1 MGLTERLQLIN
12 SLSPPLDH
20 LLCTQLVDE
29 FISCERR
36 YIQRDWEPS
45 QLDGGQF
52 AEIAARIIYHLDSS
66 NINRAKDFNSC
77 AQYIE
82 NDQNSHSIAPRADAL
97 HIVRVLRTIYK
108 FRSQRGA
115 VHISP
120 TYTPNHMDS
129 RLIIEG
135 VRWSM
140 NEILR
145 VFWNG
150 DREAVAKVI
159 REIIQFDVPVI
170 GVFDQRVLV
179 QRVDLS
185 PDEEILMLLHYA
197 GEEGFSRT
205 ALGKWAMLDASRVTR
220 SLQKLAAPNC
230 RQIVQISNG
239 NYRLTDLG
247 SRRIRT
253 ELSDKL
259 TN

>member
-1 MGLTERLQLIN
+1 MGLTERIQLIN
-12 SLSPPLDH
+12 SISPPLDH

-29 FISCERR
+29 FISSEKR

-52 AEIAARIIYHLDSS
+52 AEVAARILYHLDSS
-66 NINRAKDFNSC
+66 NINRSKDFNSC

-82 NDQNSHSIAPRADAL
+82 NDQNSHLITPRTDAL
-97 HIVRVLRTIYK
+97 HIVRVLRNIYK

-120 TYTPNHMDS
+120 TYTPNHMDC
-129 RLIIEG
+129 RLVIEG

-140 NEILR
+140 SEILR
-145 VFWNG
+145 IFWNG

-179 QRVDLS
+179 QRTDLS
-185 PDEEILMLLHYA
+185 PEEEVLMLLHFA

-205 ALGKWAMLDASRVTR
+205 ALGKWAMLDAPKVTK

-230 RQIVQISNG
+230 RQVIQISNG

-247 SRRIRT
+247 SRRIRM
-253 ELSDKL
+253 ELSAKL
-259 TN
+259 AN